1 MTKYLVRFKQV
12 LCPLAELDVKL
23 EKKFL
28 SLNREA
34 AYKQ

>member
-12 LCPLAELDVKL
+12 LCPLAEPYVKL